1 MANQEK
7 TAELLQAQAR
17 LWNQTFNFINS
28 ASLKCAVQLGIP
40 NAIHDHGKPI
50 SLSELVTSLHINPAK
65 AHCIYRLMRVLVN
78 SGFFLQ
84 EKIELACE
92 EVEQQEEGNCKYSLT
107 PASRL
112 LLKEEPFDARD
123 FLLVQLDPIL
133 QKPWNVLSD
142 WFQNDDPTTFHTAHD
157 MSFYDL
163 NAKEPRLANLFNEAM
178 AGDSRLI
185 TQVLI
190 NQCKY
195 VFEGLSSLVDVGGG
209 TGTVA
214 RAIANAFPD
223 LKCTVFDLPHVIA
236 NMHGSDNLKFVGGDM
251 FEAIPAANGILLKIE
266 MRDRQ
271 GDGGSPSVPPF
282 AL

>member
-17 LWNQTFNFINS
+17 VWNQTFNFMNS

-40 NAIHDHGKPI
+40 NATHNHGKPI

-65 AHCIYRLMRVLVN
+65 AHCIYRLMLVLVH

-92 EVEQQEEGNCKYSLT
+92 EVEQQEEGNSKYSLT

-112 LLKEEPFDARD
+112 LLKEEPFNARD
-123 FLLVQLDPIL
+123 FVLVHLDPIL
-133 QKPWNVLSD
+133 QKPWNFL
-142 WFQNDDPTTFHTAHD
+142 
-157 MSFYDL
+157 
-163 NAKEPRLANLFNEAM
+163 KPRLANLFNEAM
-178 AGDSRLI
+178 AGDSRLV

-190 NQCKY
+190 SQCKY

-236 NMHGSDNLKFVGGDM
+236 NMHGSDNLKFVGGD
-251 FEAIPAANGILLKIE
+251 
-266 MRDRQ
+266 
-271 GDGGSPSVPPF
+271 
-282 AL
+282 